1 MGGFLDDFLGKSAR
15 RDLASANKKATSAL
29 EQGYGQQTQ
38 RYNQAAWLYDP
49 YVSEG
54 RAGSQMYNALLGL
67 GGADEAQS
75 AYDTLADLPAFQG
88 ELASDSNALLRNLNA
103 RGMGA
108 GGTSAIAGQRVLQE
122 NIGNW
127 LNRYRDAGAQGY
139 QATNALAG
147 VRASQGD
154 NAMGY
159 GATRAGQAVNYG
171 NALAQS
177 RNTGVNNLIG
187 LLGAGGQ
194 VLNAFNQPKKWGQP

>member
-1 MGGFLDDFLGKSAR
+1 MGGFFNDLFGKSAQ
-15 RDLASANKKATSAL
+15 RDLSRANKQATSAL
-29 EQGYGQQTQ
+29 EKGYGQQTQ
-38 RYNQAAWLYDP
+38 RYDQAAGLYDP

-67 GGADEAQS
+67 GGSDAASS
-75 AYDTLADLPAFQG
+75 AYDTLSGLPAFQG
-88 ELASDSNALLRNLNA
+88 ELASGSNAVLRNLNA

-127 LNRYRDAGAQGY
+127 LNRYRDAGAQGL
-139 QATNALAG
+139 QASGQLADT
-147 VRASQGD
+147 RMAQGD
-154 NAMGY
+154 AAYGY
-159 GATRAGQAVNYG
+159 GATKAGQAVNFG

-177 RNTGVNNLIG
+177 RNTGANNLIG

-194 VLNAFNQPKKWGQP
+194 VLNAFNQPKKWV